1 MKKQE
6 RQKIIRQLILEQ
18 PISTQEELLD
28 YLQKAGIKATQATIS
43 RDIREMNIIK
53 SHDANKNVRYTL
65 FTQAP
70 ISTNEQK
77 LRASVRRDVLRIQPV
92 QFMIIVLTEKN
103 GADIVTNWLDEIKY
117 PEVVATVAGVDTFI
131 IICRTEKDAQAFA
144 DKLEEMRD

>member
-92 QFMIIVLTEKN
+92 QFMIIVITEKN

-144 DKLEEMRD
+144 EKLEEMRD

>member
-18 PISTQEELLD
+18 PISTQEELLEH
-28 YLQKAGIKATQATIS
+28 LQKAGISATQATIS

-65 FTQAP
+65 FTHAP

-77 LRASVRRDVLRIQPV
+77 LRASVRRDVLRIQQV
-92 QFMIIVLTEKN
+92 QFMIVVLTEKN

-131 IICRTEKDAQAFA
+131 IICRTEKEAQLFA
-144 DKLEEMRD
+144 EKLERMRD